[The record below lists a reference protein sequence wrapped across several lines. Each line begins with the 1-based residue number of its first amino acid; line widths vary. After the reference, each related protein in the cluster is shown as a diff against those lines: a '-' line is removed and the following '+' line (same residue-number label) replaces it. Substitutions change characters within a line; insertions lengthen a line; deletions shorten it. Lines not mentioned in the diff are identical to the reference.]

1 MIAGI
6 SGMTVVAGVAG
17 SPVSHSLSP
26 AIHNAWLAAAAIDAV
41 YVPFAPPADGF
52 ARFAEG
58 LRGAAVRGLNVTAP
72 FKEAALAAADRASAR
87 ARRAGAANLLIFEA
101 DGSIGADNTD
111 GEGLLTAFAEQAPG
125 FD

>member
-26 AIHNAWLAAAAIDAV
+26 AIHNAWLAAAGIDAV
-41 YVPFAPPADGF
+41 YVAFAPPADGF

-58 LRGAAVRGLNVTAP
+58 LRGGAVRGLNITAP
-72 FKEAALAAADRASAR
+72 FKEAALASADRISDR
-87 ARRAGAANLLIFEA
+87 ARRAGAAIRPSPSVL
-101 DGSIGADNTD
+101 S
-111 GEGLLTAFAEQAPG
+111 API
-125 FD
+125 DPSASKISRLAA